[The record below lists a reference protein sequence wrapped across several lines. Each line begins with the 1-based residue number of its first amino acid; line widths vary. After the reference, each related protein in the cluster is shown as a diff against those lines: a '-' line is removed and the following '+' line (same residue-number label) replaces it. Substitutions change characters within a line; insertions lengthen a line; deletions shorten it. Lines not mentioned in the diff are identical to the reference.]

1 MKKAKTP
8 EPVIRV
14 ANRDTTEWHD
24 IPHAAAEGLWH
35 DLWLGRTGSL
45 TIEPPQW
52 ARRVRIVG
60 NKLHVPDRLQL
71 LATADGTTVRREM
84 LAIGHFIVDLPFT
97 PGQTTLTV
105 DFVADQDFRPSTEE
119 INGEDH
125 RDLSWILVTAQA
137 AR

>member
-1 MKKAKTP
+1 MTKPQP
-8 EPVIRV
+8 EARV
-14 ANRDTTEWHD
+14 AHRDTTEWHD

-35 DLWLGRTGSL
+35 DLWFGRTGSL
-45 TIEPPQW
+45 TIEPPRW
-52 ARRVRIVG
+52 AKKVRIIG
-60 NKLHVPDRLQL
+60 NKLHVPDRLQI
-71 LATADGTTVRREM
+71 LATVNGTTVRREM
-84 LAIGHFIVDLPFT
+84 LAIGHFVVDLPYM

-105 DFVADQDFRPSTEE
+105 DFVADRDFRPSTEE